1 MADEERKP
9 CLELAI
15 QNVQCGAG
23 MGLFFGAIKESFKN
37 PPQPRPTDKVVLNPP
52 KSDVMA
58 KAMSSMGRQAFMLAA
73 VAAVYSAGECGS
85 EYVRGKDDVI
95 NTAVGACLA
104 AGAAGLKTGKISH
117 ACAGCLGGAV
127 LMSTVRLGT
136 DINGSKAMARAELD
150 AKRSGKREKLEAAV

>member
-1 MADEERKP
+1 MGDEKRKT
-9 CLELAI
+9 CFELAI

-23 MGLFFGAIKESFKN
+23 MGLLFGAVQESFKN

-58 KAMSSMGRQAFMLAA
+58 KAMSSMGRQAFMMAA

-85 EYVRGKDDVI
+85 EYVRGKDDVV
-95 NTAVGACLA
+95 NSAVGACMA

-127 LMSTVRLGT
+127 IMSAVRLGT
-136 DINGSKAMARAELD
+136 DINGSKSLDRARLD
-150 AKRSGKREKLEAAV
+150 AKRAGKREKLEGV